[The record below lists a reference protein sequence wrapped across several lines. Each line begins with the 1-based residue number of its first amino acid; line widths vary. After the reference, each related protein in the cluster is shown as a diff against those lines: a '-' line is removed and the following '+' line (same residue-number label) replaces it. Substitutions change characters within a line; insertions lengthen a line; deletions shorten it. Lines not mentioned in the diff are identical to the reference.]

1 MSTTIWSGLDS
12 GVIRYD
18 LTYDASRP
26 DPYGTQVN
34 ITFHLHV
41 YRRSSSNYFGYQ
53 IRWDSMWCNGTNWAG
68 WLVKENSPSTFDFW
82 TDCSCTVY
90 TSNDWIGG
98 VHLIMTSP
106 NNSPSGWYDTGSD
119 INIGVP
125 AMSRI
130 WNDINALN
138 PSGAQDGKSA
148 YFDLYTSEN
157 NSWRYNLTNEDNDMN
172 HAKGTWFQVQNIRPY
187 YDYYELDYVTG
198 HDSTPATGA
207 YRKTFDNPNE
217 VLEIKMKYRTYSN
230 TIGHWLWGFKNQ
242 EGNNGNK
249 SAYHLSDTSFNA
261 TYNTSFTMGT
271 DRKVTIPNGCYLQGS
286 FGTSAISGSY
296 ANYDMGTSVTQINN
310 NMGFEYD
317 YYPTNYTITYTMN
330 GGTNNS
336 SNPSS
341 YNVLYGVTFA
351 NPSRTGYTFKN
362 WTIGGSAATGINVG
376 ANASFSSVDDL
387 YTKCSARTTGNK
399 TVVANWTA
407 NIYTVAY
414 NGNGATGGSTANS
427 SHTYD
432 TAKALTSNGFTRI
445 GYTFAGWNTA
455 ADGSGTS
462 YSDGASV
469 TNLTATN
476 GATVTL
482 YAQWS
487 LRTPYNLFFDAYPKR
502 DKIKIEAGCTG
513 VNITNVTVYYRANST
528 GDYSSLNLGTS
539 FEGTI
544 SSLQPNTNYQIYVK
558 ITNAAGS
565 ANSVADEFKT
575 GAYLP
580 ANPKITLS
588 NIQPFSVSTTVSATA
603 ETNAA
608 NSNYKVYYTKKIS
621 KDTSDMAVMSLSDGS
636 LWARVFYH
644 NCKEGA
650 DLFTSLAQI
659 KSVNTDTKYSKL
671 SSLSNY
677 KFSDGKYEFLLRY
690 PNLSATQYNRWK
702 QTNSP
707 CDEFITTT
715 TAGTGTATGY
725 TAVHIDWTEQYWGG
739 LTRQNSDA
747 STITNTYLSGSV
759 GHVNWYYAL
768 GATSSWGIG
777 IPAYLSGQDYANW
790 GSVELWVRINDAAVT
805 TIDLGTSTTKTITG
819 LEEETE
825 YSMWMSVTNVGG
837 TNYSSITN
845 FTTPADQA
853 KIRIKTSDAW
863 KLGKTYLKKDG
874 SWIKAKKV
882 YIKVN
887 GEWKICLNK

>member
-1 MSTTIWSGLDS
+1 MSTTIWSGLDA
-12 GVIRYD
+12 GIIRYD

-41 YRRSSSNYFGYQ
+41 YRKSSSNYFGYQ
-53 IRWDSMWCNGTNWAG
+53 IKWDSMWCSGTNWAG
-68 WLVKENSPSTFDFW
+68 WLVKENSPKVFDFW

-98 VHLIMTSP
+98 VRLIMTSP

-119 INIGVP
+119 ISIGVP

-130 WNDINALN
+130 WNDVNALN
-138 PSGAQDGKSA
+138 PSGGQDGKSA

-157 NSWRYNLTNEDNDMN
+157 DSWRYNLTNEDSDMT

-217 VLEIKMKYRTYSN
+217 VLEIRMRY
-230 TIGHWLWGFKNQ
+230 
-242 EGNNGNK
+242 K
-249 SAYHLSDTSFNA
+249 SYHLDVNGLLDGNGVGNIEG
-261 TYNTSFTMGT
+261 YGT
-271 DRKVTIPNGCYLQGS
+271 CDVY
-286 FGTSAISGSY
+286 
-296 ANYDMGTSVTQINN
+296 
-310 NMGFEYD
+310 
-317 YYPTNYTITYTMN
+317 
-330 GGTNNS
+330 
-336 SNPSS
+336 
-341 YNVLYGVTFA
+341 
-351 NPSRTGYTFKN
+351 
-362 WTIGGSAATGINVG
+362 IG
-376 ANASFSSVDDL
+376 
-387 YTKCSARTTGNK
+387 GNK
-399 TVVANWTA
+399 TASNVTDFYQAFQYGSSYEIKNIVATTGHTYQGVSSGSLTGTIGAGDVIVQLKFKTNT
-407 NIYTVAY
+407 YTVTY
-414 NGNGATGGSTANS
+414 NGNGATSGSTANS
-427 SHTYD
+427 SHTYGVER
-432 TAKALTSNGFTRI
+432 TLTSNGFTRI

-487 LRTPYNLFFDAYPKR
+487 LRAPYNLFFDAYPKR
-502 DKIKIEAGCTG
+502 DKIKVEAGCTG

-565 ANSVADEFKT
+565 ANSVADEIKT

-580 ANPKITLS
+580 ASPKITLS
-588 NIQPFSVSTTVSATA
+588 NIQPFSISTTVSATA

-715 TAGTGTATGY
+715 TAGTVTATGY
-725 TAVHIDWTEQYWGG
+725 TAVHIDWTGHYWGG

-747 STITNTYLSGSV
+747 NTIADTYLSGSV
-759 GHVNWYYAL
+759 GHVNCYYAL

-777 IPAYLSGQDYANW
+777 IPAYLSGQDYTNW

-805 TIDLGTSTTKTITG
+805 TIDLGTSTTKAITG

-874 SWIKAKKV
+874 NWLKAKKV

>member
-1 MSTTIWSGLDS
+1 MSTTIWSGLNA
-12 GVIRYD
+12 GIVRYD

-41 YRRSSSNYFGYQ
+41 YRRSSSTHFGYQ

-68 WLVKENSPSTFDFW
+68 WLVKENSPNTFDFW
-82 TDCSCTVY
+82 TDCNCTVY

-98 VHLIMTSP
+98 VRLIMTSP
-106 NNSPSGWYDTGSD
+106 NNSPSGWYDTGND
-119 INIGVP
+119 INISVP
-125 AMSRI
+125 AKQIPRY
-130 WNDINALN
+130 WNDINAYY
-138 PSGAQDGKSA
+138 PDGSTQGGLI
-148 YFDLYTSEN
+148 FDLKTSDG
-157 NSWRYNLTNEDNDMN
+157 SQWWNLTNEPDGFTKLAGTTATVSNIRSNVTGAHYSGNNITGNAASSFTWTFNTANWVTEIYTAWNVRTMTIR
-172 HAKGTWFQVQNIRPY
+172 KGTGIADITNPAWGW
-187 YDYYELDYVTG
+187 TG
-198 HDSTPATGA
+198 NYKQG
-207 YRKTFDNPNE
+207 
-217 VLEIKMKYRTYSN
+217 
-230 TIGHWLWGFKNQ
+230 
-242 EGNNGNK
+242 
-249 SAYHLSDTSFNA
+249 NA
-261 TYNTSFTMGT
+261 TYGTQFTVNVSLLTGYHWGNWSGTFSTTSQEYTFTVEDKDYDIT
-271 DRKVTIPNGCYLQGS
+271 ANG
-286 FGTSAISGSY
+286 I
-296 ANYDMGTSVTQINN
+296 AN
-310 NMGFEYD
+310 
-317 YYPTNYTITYTMN
+317 TYTVKYD
-330 GGTNNS
+330 G
-336 SNPSS
+336 
-341 YNVLYGVTFA
+341 
-351 NPSRTGYTFKN
+351 
-362 WTIGGSAATGINVG
+362 
-376 ANASFSSVDDL
+376 
-387 YTKCSARTTGNK
+387 
-399 TVVANWTA
+399 
-407 NIYTVAY
+407 
-414 NGNGATGGSTANS
+414 NGNTGGSTASS
-427 SHTYD
+427 SHTYN
-432 TAKALTSNGFTRI
+432 TSKALTSNGFTKI
-445 GYTFAGWNTA
+445 GYSFNGWNTK

-462 YSDGASV
+462 YSDEASV
-469 TNLTATN
+469 KNLTSTN

-487 LRTPYNLFFDAYPKR
+487 LRAPYNLFFDAYPKR

-513 VNITNVTVYYRANST
+513 ANITNVTVYYRANST

-558 ITNAAGS
+558 VTNAAGS

-715 TAGTGTATGY
+715 TAGDGTATGY
-725 TAVHIDWTEQYWGG
+725 TAVHIDWTGLYWGG
-739 LTRQNSDA
+739 LTRQNSNA
-747 STITNTYLSGSV
+747 NTITDTYLSGSV
-759 GHVNWYYAL
+759 GHGNWFYAL

-777 IPAYLSGQDYANW
+777 IPAYLSGQNYANW

-805 TIDLGTSTTKTITG
+805 TIDLGTSTTKVITG

-845 FTTPADQA
+845 FTTPVDQA
-853 KIRIKTSDAW
+853 
-863 KLGKTYLKKDG
+863 
-874 SWIKAKKV
+874 KV
-882 YIKVN
+882 YIKGNAIYGDINGDGVVDMSDWELMNEFINEVKTPTSLQILVGDVNQDGKINIKDSNALHSHLTGATPSSIIGTPIPNTEVWYMGKLWIKQN
-887 GEWKICLNK
+887 GEWKKVKRIYSKQNGEWQLGKNL

>member
-41 YRRSSSNYFGYQ
+41 YRRSSSTHFGYQ
-53 IRWDSMWCNGTNWAG
+53 IKWDSMWCNGTNWAG
-68 WLVKENSPSTFDFW
+68 WLVKENSPNTFDFW
-82 TDCSCTVY
+82 TDCNCTVY

-98 VHLIMTSP
+98 VRLIMTSP

-125 AMSRI
+125 AKQIPRY
-130 WNDINALN
+130 WNDINAYY
-138 PSGAQDGKSA
+138 PDGSTQGGLI
-148 YFDLYTSEN
+148 FDLKTSDG
-157 NSWRYNLTNEDNDMN
+157 SQWWNLTNEPDGFTKLAGTTATVSNIRSNVTGAHYSGNNITGNAASSFTWTFNTANWVTEIYTAWNVRTMTIR
-172 HAKGTWFQVQNIRPY
+172 KGTGIADITNPAWGW
-187 YDYYELDYVTG
+187 TG
-198 HDSTPATGA
+198 NYKQG
-207 YRKTFDNPNE
+207 
-217 VLEIKMKYRTYSN
+217 
-230 TIGHWLWGFKNQ
+230 
-242 EGNNGNK
+242 
-249 SAYHLSDTSFNA
+249 NA
-261 TYNTSFTMGT
+261 TYGTQFTVNVSLLTGYHWGNWSGTFSTTSQEYTFTVEDKDYDIT
-271 DRKVTIPNGCYLQGS
+271 ANG
-286 FGTSAISGSY
+286 I
-296 ANYDMGTSVTQINN
+296 AN
-310 NMGFEYD
+310 
-317 YYPTNYTITYTMN
+317 TYTVKYD
-330 GGTNNS
+330 G
-336 SNPSS
+336 
-341 YNVLYGVTFA
+341 
-351 NPSRTGYTFKN
+351 
-362 WTIGGSAATGINVG
+362 
-376 ANASFSSVDDL
+376 
-387 YTKCSARTTGNK
+387 
-399 TVVANWTA
+399 
-407 NIYTVAY
+407 
-414 NGNGATGGSTANS
+414 NGNTGGSTASS
-427 SHTYD
+427 SHTYN
-432 TAKALTSNGFTRI
+432 TSKALTSNGFTKI
-445 GYTFAGWNTA
+445 GYSFNGWNTK

-462 YSDGASV
+462 YSDEASV
-469 TNLTATN
+469 KNLTSTN

-487 LRTPYNLFFDAYPKR
+487 LRAPYNLFFDAYPKR

-513 VNITNVTVYYRANST
+513 ANITNVTVYYRANST

-558 ITNAAGS
+558 VTNAAGS

-580 ANPKITLS
+580 ASPKITLS

-715 TAGTGTATGY
+715 TAGDGTATGY
-725 TAVHIDWTEQYWGG
+725 TAVHIDWTGQYWGG

-759 GHVNWYYAL
+759 GHGSWFYAL

-777 IPAYLSGQDYANW
+777 IPAYLSGQNDANW

-805 TIDLGTSTTKTITG
+805 TIDLGTSTTKAITG
-819 LEEETE
+819 LEEGTE

-874 SWIKAKKV
+874 NWIKAKKV
-882 YIKVN
+882 YIKVD

>member
-1 MSTTIWSGLDS
+1 MSTTIWSGLNA
-12 GVIRYD
+12 GIVRYD

-41 YRRSSSNYFGYQ
+41 YRRSSSTHFGYQ

-68 WLVKENSPSTFDFW
+68 WLVKENSPNTFDFW
-82 TDCSCTVY
+82 TDCNCTVY

-98 VHLIMTSP
+98 VRLIMTSP
-106 NNSPSGWYDTGSD
+106 NNSPSGWYDTGND
-119 INIGVP
+119 INISVP
-125 AMSRI
+125 AKQIPRY
-130 WNDINALN
+130 WNDINAYY
-138 PSGAQDGKSA
+138 PDGSTQGGLI
-148 YFDLYTSEN
+148 FDLKTSDG
-157 NSWRYNLTNEDNDMN
+157 SQWWNLTNEPDGFTKLAGTTATVSNIRSNVTGAHYSGNNITGNAASSFTWTFNTANWVTEIYTAWNVRTMTIR
-172 HAKGTWFQVQNIRPY
+172 KGTGIADITNPAWGW
-187 YDYYELDYVTG
+187 TG
-198 HDSTPATGA
+198 NYKQG
-207 YRKTFDNPNE
+207 
-217 VLEIKMKYRTYSN
+217 
-230 TIGHWLWGFKNQ
+230 
-242 EGNNGNK
+242 
-249 SAYHLSDTSFNA
+249 NA
-261 TYNTSFTMGT
+261 TYGTQFTVNVSLLTGYHWGNWSGTFSTTSQEYTFTVEDKDYDIT
-271 DRKVTIPNGCYLQGS
+271 ANG
-286 FGTSAISGSY
+286 I
-296 ANYDMGTSVTQINN
+296 AN
-310 NMGFEYD
+310 
-317 YYPTNYTITYTMN
+317 TYTVKYD
-330 GGTNNS
+330 G
-336 SNPSS
+336 
-341 YNVLYGVTFA
+341 
-351 NPSRTGYTFKN
+351 
-362 WTIGGSAATGINVG
+362 
-376 ANASFSSVDDL
+376 
-387 YTKCSARTTGNK
+387 
-399 TVVANWTA
+399 
-407 NIYTVAY
+407 
-414 NGNGATGGSTANS
+414 NGNTGGSTASS
-427 SHTYD
+427 SHTYN
-432 TAKALTSNGFTRI
+432 TSKALTSNGFTKI
-445 GYTFAGWNTA
+445 GYSFNGWNTK

-462 YSDGASV
+462 YSDEASV
-469 TNLTATN
+469 KNLTSTN

-487 LRTPYNLFFDAYPKR
+487 LRAPYNLFFDAYPKR

-513 VNITNVTVYYRANST
+513 ANITNVTVYYRANST

-558 ITNAAGS
+558 ATNAAGS

-580 ANPKITLS
+580 ASPKITLS

-621 KDTSDMAVMSLSDGS
+621 KDTSNMAVMSLSDGS

-659 KSVNTDTKYSKL
+659 KNVNTDTKYSKL

-702 QTNSP
+702 QTNNP

-715 TAGTGTATGY
+715 TAGDGTATGY
-725 TAVHIDWTEQYWGG
+725 TAVHIDWTGLYWGG
-739 LTRQNSDA
+739 LTRQNSDVN
-747 STITNTYLSGSV
+747 TITDTYLSGSV
-759 GHVNWYYAL
+759 GHDNWFYAL

-777 IPAYLSGQDYANW
+777 IPAYLSGQNYANW

-805 TIDLGTSTTKTITG
+805 TIDLGTSTTKVITG

-887 GEWKICLNK
+887 GKWKICLNK

>member
-41 YRRSSSNYFGYQ
+41 YRRSSSTRFGYQ
-53 IRWDSMWCNGTNWAG
+53 IKWDSMWCNGTNWAG
-68 WLVKENSPSTFDFW
+68 WLVKENSPNTFDFW
-82 TDCSCTVY
+82 TDCNCTVY

-98 VHLIMTSP
+98 VRLIMTSP

-130 WNDINALN
+130 WNDVNVLN
-138 PSGAQDGKSA
+138 PSGEQDYKSG

-157 NSWRYNLTNEDNDMN
+157 NSWRYNLVNEDSDMT

-217 VLEIKMKYRTYSN
+217 VLEIKMRY
-230 TIGHWLWGFKNQ
+230 
-242 EGNNGNK
+242 K
-249 SAYHLSDTSFNA
+249 SYHLDVNGLLDGNGVGNIEG
-261 TYNTSFTMGT
+261 YGT
-271 DRKVTIPNGCYLQGS
+271 CDVY
-286 FGTSAISGSY
+286 
-296 ANYDMGTSVTQINN
+296 
-310 NMGFEYD
+310 
-317 YYPTNYTITYTMN
+317 
-330 GGTNNS
+330 
-336 SNPSS
+336 
-341 YNVLYGVTFA
+341 
-351 NPSRTGYTFKN
+351 
-362 WTIGGSAATGINVG
+362 IG
-376 ANASFSSVDDL
+376 
-387 YTKCSARTTGNK
+387 GNK
-399 TVVANWTA
+399 TASNVTDFYQAFQYGSSYEIKNIVATTGHTYQGVSSGSLTGTIGAGNVVVQLKFKTNTYA
-407 NIYTVAY
+407 VAY
-414 NGNGATGGSTANS
+414 DGNGATSGSMANS
-427 SHTYD
+427 SHTYGVEK
-432 TAKALTSNGFTRI
+432 TLTSNEFTRI

-469 TNLTATN
+469 TNLTATD

-487 LRTPYNLFFDAYPKR
+487 LRAPYNLFFDAYPKR

-513 VNITNVTVYYRANST
+513 ANITNVTVYYRANST

-558 ITNAAGS
+558 VTNAAGS

-580 ANPKITLS
+580 ASPKITLS

-621 KDTSDMAVMSLSDGS
+621 KDTSNMAVMSLSDGS

-702 QTNSP
+702 QTNNP

-715 TAGTGTATGY
+715 TAGDGTATGY
-725 TAVHIDWTEQYWGG
+725 TAVHIDWTGLYWGG

-747 STITNTYLSGSV
+747 NTITDTYLSGSV
-759 GHVNWYYAL
+759 GHGNWFYAL

-777 IPAYLSGQDYANW
+777 IPAYLSGQNYANW

-805 TIDLGTSTTKTITG
+805 TIDLGTSTTKVITG

>member
-12 GVIRYD
+12 GIVRYD

-53 IRWDSMWCNGTNWAG
+53 IRWDAMWCMGTNWYSG
-68 WLVKENSPSTFDFW
+68 IVKENSPNTFDFW
-82 TDCSCTVY
+82 VDCNCTVY
-90 TSNDWIGG
+90 TENDYVWG
-98 VHLIMTSP
+98 VRLIMTSP

-119 INIGVP
+119 INISVP
-125 AMSRI
+125 AMSKI
-130 WNDINALN
+130 WNDVNALN
-138 PSGAQDGKSA
+138 PSGGQDGKSA

-157 NSWRYNLTNEDNDMN
+157 DRWRYNLTNEDDDMT
-172 HAKGTWFQVQNIRPY
+172 HKKGTWFQVQNIRPY

-217 VLEIKMKYRTYSN
+217 ILEIRMKYRSYYLDVNGLLDGNGVGNIKGYGTCDVY
-230 TIGHWLWGFKNQ
+230 IG
-242 EGNNGNK
+242 
-249 SAYHLSDTSFNA
+249 
-261 TYNTSFTMGT
+261 
-271 DRKVTIPNGCYLQGS
+271 
-286 FGTSAISGSY
+286 
-296 ANYDMGTSVTQINN
+296 
-310 NMGFEYD
+310 
-317 YYPTNYTITYTMN
+317 
-330 GGTNNS
+330 
-336 SNPSS
+336 
-341 YNVLYGVTFA
+341 
-351 NPSRTGYTFKN
+351 
-362 WTIGGSAATGINVG
+362 
-376 ANASFSSVDDL
+376 
-387 YTKCSARTTGNK
+387 GNK
-399 TVVANWTA
+399 TASNVTDFYQAFQYGSSYEIKNIVATTGHTYQGVSSGSLTGTIGAGNVVVQLKFKTNTYA
-407 NIYTVAY
+407 VAY
-414 NGNGATGGSTANS
+414 DGNGATSGSMVNS
-427 SHTYD
+427 SHTYGVEK
-432 TAKALTSNGFTRI
+432 TLTSNEFTRI

-469 TNLTATN
+469 TNLTATD

-487 LRTPYNLFFDAYPKR
+487 LRAPYNLFFDAYPKR

-513 VNITNVTVYYRANST
+513 ANITNVTVYYRANST

-558 ITNAAGS
+558 VTNAAGS

-580 ANPKITLS
+580 ASPKITLS

-671 SSLSNY
+671 DSLSNY

-690 PNLSATQYNRWK
+690 PNQSSSQYNRWK
-702 QTNSP
+702 QTSNP
-707 CDEFITTT
+707 CDEYVTTT

-725 TAVHIDWTEQYWGG
+725 TAVHIDWTGNYWGG
-739 LTRQNSDA
+739 LTRQSSDTTA
-747 STITNTYLSGSV
+747 YSPCYLSGSV
-759 GHVNWYYAL
+759 GHGNWFYAI
-768 GATSSWGIG
+768 GAASTHGDG
-777 IPAYLSGQDYANW
+777 IPSYSSTW
-790 GSVELWVRINDAAVT
+790 GSVELWVRINDATVT
-805 TIDLGTSTTKTITG
+805 TIDLGTSTTKAITG

>member
-1 MSTTIWSGLDS
+1 MSTTIWSGLDA
-12 GVIRYD
+12 GIIRYD

-68 WLVKENSPSTFDFW
+68 RLVKENSPSAFDFW

-98 VHLIMTSP
+98 VRLIMTSP

-130 WNDINALN
+130 WNDVNALN
-138 PSGAQDGKSA
+138 PSGGQDGKSA

-157 NSWRYNLTNEDNDMN
+157 DRWRYNLTNEDSDMT

-217 VLEIKMKYRTYSN
+217 VLEIRMRY
-230 TIGHWLWGFKNQ
+230 
-242 EGNNGNK
+242 K
-249 SAYHLSDTSFNA
+249 SYHLDVNGLLDGNGVGNIKGYG
-261 TYNTSFTMGT
+261 TY
-271 DRKVTIPNGCYLQGS
+271 DVY
-286 FGTSAISGSY
+286 
-296 ANYDMGTSVTQINN
+296 
-310 NMGFEYD
+310 
-317 YYPTNYTITYTMN
+317 
-330 GGTNNS
+330 
-336 SNPSS
+336 
-341 YNVLYGVTFA
+341 
-351 NPSRTGYTFKN
+351 
-362 WTIGGSAATGINVG
+362 IG
-376 ANASFSSVDDL
+376 
-387 YTKCSARTTGNK
+387 GNK
-399 TVVANWTA
+399 TASNVTDFYQAFQYGSSYEIKNIVATTGHTYQGVSSGSLTGTIGAGNVIVQLKFKT
-407 NIYTVAY
+407 NTYTVTY
-414 NGNGATGGSTANS
+414 NGNGATSGSTANS
-427 SHTYD
+427 SHTYGVEK
-432 TAKALTSNGFTRI
+432 TLTSNGFTRI
-445 GYTFAGWNTA
+445 GYTFAGWNTKA
-455 ADGSGTS
+455 NGSGTS
-462 YSDGASV
+462 YSDKASV
-469 TNLTATN
+469 KNLTSTN
-476 GATVTL
+476 GGTVTL

-487 LRTPYNLFFDAYPKR
+487 LKVPYNIFFDAYPKR

-513 VNITNVTVYYRANST
+513 TNITNVTVYYRANST

-544 SSLQPNTNYQIYVK
+544 NSLQPNTNYQIYVK
-558 ITNAAGS
+558 VTNAAGS
-565 ANSVADEFKT
+565 ANSVADEIKT

-580 ANPKITLS
+580 ASPKITLS

-621 KDTSDMAVMSLSDGS
+621 KDTSNMAVMSLSDGS

-715 TAGTGTATGY
+715 TAGDGTATGY
-725 TAVHIDWTEQYWGG
+725 TAVHIDWTGQYWGG

-747 STITNTYLSGSV
+747 NTLTNCYLSGSV
-759 GHVNWYYAL
+759 GHSNWFYAI

-777 IPAYLSGQDYANW
+777 IPAYLSGQNYANW

-805 TIDLGTSTTKTITG
+805 TINLGTSTTKVITG

>member
-1 MSTTIWSGLDS
+1 
-12 GVIRYD
+12 
-18 LTYDASRP
+18 
-26 DPYGTQVN
+26 
-34 ITFHLHV
+34 
-41 YRRSSSNYFGYQ
+41 
-53 IRWDSMWCNGTNWAG
+53 MWCNGTNWAG
-68 WLVKENSPSTFDFW
+68 WLVKENSPNTFDFW
-82 TDCSCTVY
+82 TDCNCTVY

-98 VHLIMTSP
+98 VRLIMTSP
-106 NNSPSGWYDTGSD
+106 NNSPSGWYDTGND
-119 INIGVP
+119 INISVP
-125 AMSRI
+125 AKQIPRY
-130 WNDINALN
+130 WNDINAYY
-138 PSGAQDGKSA
+138 PDGSTQGGLI
-148 YFDLYTSEN
+148 FDLKTSDG
-157 NSWRYNLTNEDNDMN
+157 SQWWNLTNEPDGFTKLAGTTATVSNIRSNVTGAHYSGNNITGNAASSFTWTFNTANWVTEIYTAWNVRTMTIR
-172 HAKGTWFQVQNIRPY
+172 KGTGIADITNPAWGW
-187 YDYYELDYVTG
+187 TG
-198 HDSTPATGA
+198 NYKQG
-207 YRKTFDNPNE
+207 
-217 VLEIKMKYRTYSN
+217 
-230 TIGHWLWGFKNQ
+230 
-242 EGNNGNK
+242 
-249 SAYHLSDTSFNA
+249 NA
-261 TYNTSFTMGT
+261 TYGTQFTVNVSLLTGYHWGNWSGTFSTTSQEYTFTVEDKDYDIT
-271 DRKVTIPNGCYLQGS
+271 ANG
-286 FGTSAISGSY
+286 I
-296 ANYDMGTSVTQINN
+296 AN
-310 NMGFEYD
+310 
-317 YYPTNYTITYTMN
+317 TYTVKYD
-330 GGTNNS
+330 G
-336 SNPSS
+336 
-341 YNVLYGVTFA
+341 
-351 NPSRTGYTFKN
+351 
-362 WTIGGSAATGINVG
+362 
-376 ANASFSSVDDL
+376 
-387 YTKCSARTTGNK
+387 
-399 TVVANWTA
+399 
-407 NIYTVAY
+407 
-414 NGNGATGGSTANS
+414 NGNTGGSTASS
-427 SHTYD
+427 SHTYN
-432 TAKALTSNGFTRI
+432 TSKALTSNGFTKI
-445 GYTFAGWNTA
+445 GYSFNGWNTK

-462 YSDGASV
+462 YSDEASV
-469 TNLTATN
+469 KNLTSTN

-487 LRTPYNLFFDAYPKR
+487 LRAPYNLFFDAYPKR

-513 VNITNVTVYYRANST
+513 ANITNVTVYYRANST

-558 ITNAAGS
+558 ATNAAGS

-580 ANPKITLS
+580 ASPKITLS

-621 KDTSDMAVMSLSDGS
+621 KDTSNMAVMSLSDGS

-659 KSVNTDTKYSKL
+659 KNVNTDTKYSKL

-702 QTNSP
+702 QTNNP

-715 TAGTGTATGY
+715 TAGDGTATGY
-725 TAVHIDWTEQYWGG
+725 TAVHIDWTGLYWGG
-739 LTRQNSDA
+739 LTRQNSDVN
-747 STITNTYLSGSV
+747 TITDTYLSGSV
-759 GHVNWYYAL
+759 GHDNWFYAL

-777 IPAYLSGQDYANW
+777 IPAYLSGQNYANW

-805 TIDLGTSTTKTITG
+805 TIDLGTSTTKVITG

-887 GEWKICLNK
+887 GKWKICLNK

>member
-1 MSTTIWSGLDS
+1 MSTTIWSGLDA
-12 GVIRYD
+12 GIVRYD

-68 WLVKENSPSTFDFW
+68 RLVKENSPSTFDFW

-98 VHLIMTSP
+98 VRLIMTSP

-130 WNDINALN
+130 WNDVNALN
-138 PSGAQDGKSA
+138 PSGGQDGKSA

-157 NSWRYNLTNEDNDMN
+157 DRWRYNLTNEDSDMT

-217 VLEIKMKYRTYSN
+217 VLEIRMRY
-230 TIGHWLWGFKNQ
+230 
-242 EGNNGNK
+242 K
-249 SAYHLSDTSFNA
+249 SYHLDVNGLLDGNGVGNIKGYG
-261 TYNTSFTMGT
+261 TY
-271 DRKVTIPNGCYLQGS
+271 DVY
-286 FGTSAISGSY
+286 
-296 ANYDMGTSVTQINN
+296 
-310 NMGFEYD
+310 
-317 YYPTNYTITYTMN
+317 
-330 GGTNNS
+330 
-336 SNPSS
+336 
-341 YNVLYGVTFA
+341 
-351 NPSRTGYTFKN
+351 
-362 WTIGGSAATGINVG
+362 IG
-376 ANASFSSVDDL
+376 
-387 YTKCSARTTGNK
+387 GNK
-399 TVVANWTA
+399 TASNVTDFYQAFQYGSSYEIKNIVATTGHTYQGVSSGSLTGTIGAGNVIVQLKFKT
-407 NIYTVAY
+407 NTYTVTY
-414 NGNGATGGSTANS
+414 NGNGATSGSTANS
-427 SHTYD
+427 SHTYGVEK
-432 TAKALTSNGFTRI
+432 TLTSNGFTRI
-445 GYTFAGWNTA
+445 GYTFAGWNTKA
-455 ADGSGTS
+455 NGSGTS
-462 YSDGASV
+462 YSDKASV
-469 TNLTATN
+469 KNLTSTN
-476 GATVTL
+476 GGTVTL

-487 LRTPYNLFFDAYPKR
+487 LKVPYNIFFDAYPKR

-513 VNITNVTVYYRANST
+513 TNITNVTVYYRANST

-544 SSLQPNTNYQIYVK
+544 NSLQPNTNYQIYVK
-558 ITNAAGS
+558 VTNAAGS
-565 ANSVADEFKT
+565 ANSVADEIKT

-580 ANPKITLS
+580 ASPKITLS

-621 KDTSDMAVMSLSDGS
+621 KDTSNMAVMSLSDGS

-715 TAGTGTATGY
+715 TAGDGTATGY
-725 TAVHIDWTEQYWGG
+725 TAVHIDWTGQYWGG

-759 GHVNWYYAL
+759 GHGSWFYAL

-777 IPAYLSGQDYANW
+777 IPAYLSGQNYANW

-805 TIDLGTSTTKTITG
+805 TINLGTSTTKVITG